1 MKKSGLLVL
10 LTVFI
15 LLLAGHAFAQ
25 GDGTYYFVTY
35 FSNANTVGAPDGT
48 LRLVNDGSHST
59 SAGSTGLD
67 PNGTLYASI
76 YTFDDSQQMQE
87 CCNCQITADGLLSES
102 VDNNLMSNTLTGGH
116 EETVRGVIKIISGTN
131 PDPTNNVLKTG
142 LRGTMTHIQASP
154 ITTVSSVTGYKY
166 YVTESPLARSNLSSA
181 EIQDLQMTCGFVEY
195 LGSGQ
200 GICSCVPEGS
210 DF

>member
-1 MKKSGLLVL
+1 MKKTLLFATAL
-10 LTVFI
+10 M
-15 LLLAGHAFAQ
+15 LLLAGNAFAQ
-25 GDGTYYFVTY
+25 GDGTFYFVTY
-35 FSNANTVGAPDGT
+35 FSNANTAGAPDGT
-48 LRLVNDGSHST
+48 LRLINDGSPST
-59 SAGSTGLD
+59 ALGKGFQ

-87 CCNCQITADGLLSES
+87 CCNCLVSPDGLLSES
-102 VDNNLMSNTLTGGH
+102 VDNNLMSNTLTGGR
-116 EETVRGVIKIISGTN
+116 EETNRGVIKILSTTN

-142 LRGTMTHIQASP
+142 LRGTMTHIQAP
-154 ITTVSSVTGYKY
+154 VSLGNPLY

-181 EIQDLQMTCGFVEY
+181 EIQDLQITCGFVMY

-200 GICSCVPEGS
+200 GVCSCTPEDS

>member
-1 MKKSGLLVL
+1 MKK
-10 LTVFI
+10 I
-15 LLLAGHAFAQ
+15 LLFAIALMLLSASTAFAQ
-25 GDGTYYFVTY
+25 GDGTFYFVTY
-35 FSNANTVGAPDGT
+35 FSNANTAGAPDGT
-48 LRLVNDGSHST
+48 LRLINDGSPST
-59 SAGSTGLD
+59 ALGKGFQ

-87 CCNCQITADGLLSES
+87 CCNCLVSPDGLLSES
-102 VDNNLMSNTLTGGH
+102 VDNNLMSNTLTGGY
-116 EETVRGVIKIISGTN
+116 EETNRGVIKIISTTN

-142 LRGTMTHIQASP
+142 LRGTMTHIQAPVSP
-154 ITTVSSVTGYKY
+154 GNALY

-181 EIQDLQMTCGFVEY
+181 EIQDLQITCGFVMY

-200 GICSCVPEGS
+200 GVCSCTPEDS